1 MIVDLWEATRPNATD
16 EDGITT
22 WEARV
27 SATSPLRVVIPGYD
41 NGLHVFPVV
50 FDAHTGPSPS
60 AGDLA
65 LVTQSDQGSWW
76 LLAWVA
82 S

>member
-1 MIVDLWEATRPNATD
+1 MDLFEATRSNPTD

-41 NGLHVFPVV
+41 NGLHSFPVV
-50 FDAHTGPSPS
+50 HDAHGGSSPS
-60 AGDLA
+60 VGDLA

-82 S
+82 A

>member
-1 MIVDLWEATRPNATD
+1 MDLYEATRPPVSD

-27 SATSPLRVVIPGYD
+27 SHVSPLRVVIPGYD
-41 NGLHVFPVV
+41 NGLHDFPVV
-50 FDAHTGPSPS
+50 FDAHGGTAPSVD
-60 AGDLA
+60 ALA
-65 LVTQSDQGSWW
+65 LVTRSDQGSWW
-76 LLAWVA
+76 LLAWA